1 MGGAHLTRIALVLNT
16 RRAESEFQVEYDPPH
31 TIELIEHGILATG
44 HECIFT
50 EADEN
55 IGENLKAS
63 KPDLVFNRAEGI
75 RGDSRESH
83 VPAILEMLGIPY
95 VGSNVLT
102 TAVGLNKAWTKK
114 VLLYH
119 GISTPEFHLC
129 RSDQEAERVVRGFP
143 YILKPNEEGSSM
155 GITEENVVYDKA
167 QLRRRFRQMIEEYEQ
182 PILVEQF
189 VQGREF
195 STGLLGRPGGDPEVL
210 SILEIDFSK
219 FPEVGGVFG
228 QKAKTV
234 LDSLD
239 HYVCPAQIP
248 NGLKQSLE
256 RLSVNVWRALEVKD
270 FVRIDFRTSDR
281 EELFFLEINPLPGMD
296 FDKEENDLSFYPYMA
311 MKSGYTYDKL
321 IRRLLES
328 ACDRYG
334 LKL

>member
-1 MGGAHLTRIALVLNT
+1 MRIALILNT
-16 RRAESEFQVEYDPPH
+16 RRAESEFEVEYDPPH
-31 TIELIEHGILATG
+31 TVELIKHGILATG
-44 HECIFT
+44 HEYLFI

-55 IGENLKAS
+55 LVENLKAL
-63 KPDLVFNRAEGI
+63 KPDLVFNRAEGL

-102 TAVGLNKAWTKK
+102 TAIGLNKAWAKK

-119 GISTPEFHLC
+119 GISTPKFYVC
-129 RSDQEAERVVRGFP
+129 KSDQEAERIREGFP

-155 GITEENVVYDKA
+155 GITEENLVHNKT
-167 QLRRRFRQMIEEYEQ
+167 QLRTRLKQMIEEYQQ

-189 VQGREF
+189 IQGREF
-195 STGLLGRPGGDPEVL
+195 STGLLGRPSQNPEVL

-219 FPEVGGVFG
+219 FPEVGGIFG
-228 QKAKTV
+228 QRAKTV

-239 HYVCPAQIP
+239 HYICPAQIP
-248 NGLKQSLE
+248 KKLKTLLE
-256 RLSVNVWRALEVKD
+256 RLSISVWYALDVKD
-270 FVRIDFRTSDR
+270 FARIDFRMNDK
-281 EELFFLEINPLPGMD
+281 EEFFFLEINPLPGMD
-296 FDKEENDLSFYPYMA
+296 FDTEENDLSFYPYMA
-311 MKSGYTYDKL
+311 MKSGYTYDEL

-328 ACDRYG
+328 ACARYG

>member
-1 MGGAHLTRIALVLNT
+1 MRIALILNT
-16 RRAESEFQVEYDPPH
+16 RHAESEFEVEYDPPH
-31 TIELIEHGILATG
+31 TIELIKHGILTTG
-44 HECIFT
+44 HEYIFI

-55 IGENLKAS
+55 FVENLKAL
-63 KPDLVFNRAEGI
+63 KPDLVFNRAEGL

-102 TAVGLNKAWTKK
+102 TAIGLNKAWAKK

-119 GISTPEFHLC
+119 GISTPKFYVC
-129 RSDQEAERVVRGFP
+129 KSDQEAERIRGGFP

-155 GITEENVVYDKA
+155 GITEENLVHDKT
-167 QLRRRFRQMIEEYEQ
+167 QLRTRLKQMIEEHQQ
-182 PILVEQF
+182 PILIEQF
-189 VQGREF
+189 IQGREF
-195 STGLLGRPGGDPEVL
+195 STGLLGRPGQNPEVL

-228 QKAKTV
+228 QRAKTV

-239 HYVCPAQIP
+239 HYICPAQIP
-248 NGLKQSLE
+248 KNLRKLLE
-256 RLSVNVWRALEVKD
+256 RISIDVWYALDVKD
-270 FVRIDFRTSDR
+270 FARIDFRMNGQ
-281 EELFFLEINPLPGMD
+281 EKLFFLEINPLPGMD
-296 FDKEENDLSFYPYMA
+296 FDTEENDLSFYPYMA
-311 MKSGYTYDKL
+311 MKSGYTYDEL

-328 ACDRYG
+328 ACARYG